1 MPVAVT
7 VTPSREGTPSLWGL
21 RREVLQWPEDVL
33 QRQPFV
39 LSWEQSWKLSM
50 AWLELLKAFL
60 LTPSSISS
68 LTSITEEILALFRR
82 AKELQIR
89 VPAPDDV
96 WQYFEK
102 HPQLIEMTRVLLEL
116 ASEKLPDASLSLE
129 ISRDPE
135 EDEEY
140 VVLYARFHNY
150 DETTMKR
157 IRNVREKFLS
167 NLGGEEEWPL
177 LTTDFRSP

>member
-60 LTPSSISS
+60 SDLFK
-68 LTSITEEILALFRR
+68 ILA
-82 AKELQIR
+82 
-89 VPAPDDV
+89 
-96 WQYFEK
+96 
-102 HPQLIEMTRVLLEL
+102 
-116 ASEKLPDASLSLE
+116 
-129 ISRDPE
+129 
-135 EDEEY
+135 
-140 VVLYARFHNY
+140 
-150 DETTMKR
+150 
-157 IRNVREKFLS
+157 
-167 NLGGEEEWPL
+167 
-177 LTTDFRSP
+177 